1 MQYSK
6 GIDTA
11 TSKENIFFF
20 FFIQTTFL
28 VQPPSLSTVAGEKNS
43 SYFSLDEEE
52 PLQIRVFA
60 SL

>member
-11 TSKENIFFF
+11 TSKENIFF

-28 VQPPSLSTVAGEKNS
+28 VQPPSLSTVAGEKDS